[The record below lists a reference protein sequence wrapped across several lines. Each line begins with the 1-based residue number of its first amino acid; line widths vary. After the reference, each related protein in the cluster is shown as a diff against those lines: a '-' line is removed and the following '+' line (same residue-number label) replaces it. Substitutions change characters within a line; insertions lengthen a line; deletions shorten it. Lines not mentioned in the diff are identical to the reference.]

1 MVRRSVFRPAAVGF
15 LLLLLCVATN
25 YSFRLLSNRGC
36 SFASRRHRAAKGVTS
51 LQAGIDVSGLP
62 FVPIPEDL
70 QQLDV
75 GGVADGTW
83 SDLSNALILFG
94 GLGYLA
100 YEKRPRGS
108 ARDDLIEVRQSKI
121 PGANLGVF
129 ATKVIP
135 EGTVIGR
142 FPGFVATAED
152 ALASKTSD
160 KVGLQARP

>member
-1 MVRRSVFRPAAVGF
+1 VGS
-15 LLLLLCVATN
+15 L
-25 YSFRLLSNRGC
+25 RL
-36 SFASRRHRAAKGVTS
+36 
-51 LQAGIDVSGLP
+51 GIDVSGLP

-70 QQLDV
+70 QLDAAV
-75 GGVADGTW
+75 SAADGTW

-94 GLGYLA
+94 GVGYLA

-129 ATKVIP
+129 AKKVIP

-152 ALASKTSD
+152 ALASKSSD
-160 KVGLQARP
+160 KVGSHVHRHSCAPFADSIYSLVLSQRRRGSRRRSTCTR